1 MEVSNMKNANPEHY
15 KSLALIA
22 SAEDA
27 VNKNDVT
34 GAKQYL
40 KGVMKWCVDVSTKI
54 DVNVATEFIKSSMG
68 VK

>member
-40 KGVMKWCVDVSTKI
+40 KGVMKWC
-54 DVNVATEFIKSSMG
+54 G
-68 VK
+68 CQY

>member
-34 GAKQYL
+34 GAKISQRSNEMVCGCQY
-40 KGVMKWCVDVSTKI
+40 
-54 DVNVATEFIKSSMG
+54 
-68 VK
+68 